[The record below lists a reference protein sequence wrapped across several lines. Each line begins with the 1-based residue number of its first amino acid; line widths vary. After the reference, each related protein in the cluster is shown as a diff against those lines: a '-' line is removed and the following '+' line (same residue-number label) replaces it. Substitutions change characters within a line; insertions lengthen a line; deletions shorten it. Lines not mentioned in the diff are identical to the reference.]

1 MDISFGKL
9 ILLAVLIVLI
19 RPLLKIVF
27 CLLAQTVLRG
37 WLGKV
42 GAKALD
48 QQPDTI
54 HLEPRPHHVWKDAAA
69 VNALAAPLTERGF
82 QDAGIHTVQEMPG
95 MVLRFLV
102 NPAERVAAC
111 IYEHPKVSTWLD
123 LVCSY
128 RDETGMTYSTSKPT
142 GLDARPGQTKVN
154 APEMGSAALYERL
167 LRERRAGDLEEW
179 SMANVAG
186 KFEAAYAR
194 EMTWR
199 KKKGI
204 SGKEVARNI
213 QADPLDRWSTE
224 HSG

>member
-123 LVCSY
+123 
-128 RDETGMTYSTSKPT
+128 T
-142 GLDARPGQTKVN
+142 RPGQTKVN